1 MLFQRFTKIHKSG
14 KYTQFTNRRKYTH
27 MPDLYSINRSLLI
40 FLMLLE
46 NYFLTAI
53 TNLND
58 PQRSLFAVEE
68 YIIRGG
74 ANFESRALLFDR
86 TQLPKLPDTDTI
98 ELYHLR
104 SVPLFIGMYVCIESF
119 TIRCSLNSLFYG
131 SRYCSWKVLNSIIRI
146 GFAEYDHCRNN
157 CARIQAGIIEILD
170 CTNYSLFS
178 SIFRIAYYYS

>member
-1 MLFQRFTKIHKSG
+1 MYRTICFFQREIDVMLIHKFS
-14 KYTQFTNRRKYTH
+14 KFTNRRKYTH

-40 FLMLLE
+40 FVMLLLE

-104 SVPLFIGMYVCIESF
+104 SFPLFIGMY
-119 TIRCSLNSLFYG
+119 
-131 SRYCSWKVLNSIIRI
+131 RI
-146 GFAEYDHCRNN
+146 LYN
-157 CARIQAGIIEILD
+157 
-170 CTNYSLFS
+170 
-178 SIFRIAYYYS
+178 